1 MNIKT
6 FLFACTVIVACSFA
20 ANPTWTTPNKV
31 GVSAF
36 AVNDYSNYSPPVNLY
51 RTILFAI

>member
-1 MNIKT
+1 MNFKI
-6 FLFACTVIVACSFA
+6 FLVAFGFLVACSFA
-20 ANPTWTTPNKV
+20 TNPTWTTPNKV

>member
-1 MNIKT
+1 MNFKII
-6 FLFACTVIVACSFA
+6 LFTCVFFIVSSFA

>member
-1 MNIKT
+1 MNFKII
-6 FLFACTVIVACSFA
+6 LFTCVFFIVSSFA

-36 AVNDYSNYSPPVNLY
+36 AVNDYSNYSPPANLY